1 MDRLN
6 ILQQIFELCV
16 IPLLAIITR
25 SLVIYISTKQ
35 DELKNKTNN
44 ELAKKYLDLLNDT
57 IANCVIATNQTY
69 VEALKKENA
78 FTADAQ
84 KAAFEKTYQAVIA
97 TLSEEA
103 QKYLPE
109 VVGDLQTY
117 ITQKIEASVNQKK
130 AAE

>member
-1 MDRLN
+1 MDWLN
-6 ILQQIFELCV
+6 ILQQIFELCI

-25 SLVIYISTKQ
+25 SLVIYISTKK

-117 ITQKIEASVNQKK
+117 ITQKIEASVNRNK
-130 AAE
+130 AA

>member
-1 MDRLN
+1 MDWLN
-6 ILQQIFELCV
+6 ILQQIFELCI

-25 SLVIYISTKQ
+25 SLVIYISTKK
-35 DELKNKTNN
+35 DELKNKTDN

-97 TLSEEA
+97 TLGEEA

-117 ITQKIEASVNQKK
+117 ITQKIEASVNQNK
-130 AAE
+130 AA

>member
-1 MDRLN
+1 MDWLN
-6 ILQQIFELCV
+6 ILQQIFEFCI

-25 SLVIYISTKQ
+25 SLVIYISTKK

-117 ITQKIEASVNQKK
+117 ITQKIEASVNQNK
-130 AAE
+130 AA

>member
-1 MDRLN
+1 MDWLN
-6 ILQQIFELCV
+6 ILQQIFELCI

-25 SLVIYISTKQ
+25 SLVIYISTKK
-35 DELKNKTNN
+35 DELKNKTDN

-117 ITQKIEASVNQKK
+117 ITQKIEASGNQNK
-130 AAE
+130 AA

>member
-1 MDRLN
+1 MDWLN
-6 ILQQIFELCV
+6 ILQQIFELCI

-25 SLVIYISTKQ
+25 SLVIYISTKK

-78 FTADAQ
+78 FTAEAQ
-84 KAAFEKTYQAVIA
+84 KTAFEKTYQAVIV

-109 VVGDLQTY
+109 VVGDLRTY
-117 ITQKIEASVNQKK
+117 ITQKIEASVNQNK
-130 AAE
+130 AA

>member
-1 MDRLN
+1 MDWLN
-6 ILQQIFELCV
+6 ILQQIFELCI

-25 SLVIYISTKQ
+25 SLVIYISTKK
-35 DELKNKTNN
+35 DELKSKTDN

-69 VEALKKENA
+69 VEALKKGNA

-117 ITQKIEASVNQKK
+117 ITQKIEASINQNK
-130 AAE
+130 AA

>member
-1 MDRLN
+1 MDWLN
-6 ILQQIFELCV
+6 ILQQIFELCI

-25 SLVIYISTKQ
+25 SLVIYIGAKK
-35 DELKNKTNN
+35 DELKNKTDN
-44 ELAKKYLDLLNDT
+44 ELAKKYLELLDDT

-69 VEALKKENA
+69 VETLKKGNA

-117 ITQKIEASVNQKK
+117 ITQKIEASVNQNK
-130 AAE
+130 AA

>member
-1 MDRLN
+1 MDWLN
-6 ILQQIFELCV
+6 ILQQIFELCI

-25 SLVIYISTKQ
+25 SLVIYISTKK

-44 ELAKKYLDLLNDT
+44 ELAKKYLDLINDT
-57 IANCVIATNQTY
+57 IANCVIDTNQTY
-69 VEALKKENA
+69 VNALNKENA
-78 FTADAQ
+78 FTSYTQ
-84 KAAFEKTYQAVIA
+84 NTAFEKTYQAVIA

-117 ITQKIEASVNQKK
+117 ITQKIEASVNQNK
-130 AAE
+130 AD

>member
-1 MDRLN
+1 MDWLN
-6 ILQQIFELCV
+6 ILQQIFELCI

-25 SLVIYISTKQ
+25 SLVIYISTKK
-35 DELKNKTNN
+35 DELKNKTDN

-69 VEALKKENA
+69 VEALKKENT

-117 ITQKIEASVNQKK
+117 ITQKIEASVNQNK
-130 AAE
+130 AA

>member
-1 MDRLN
+1 MDWLN
-6 ILQQIFELCV
+6 ILQQIFELCI

-25 SLVIYISTKQ
+25 SLVIYISTKK
-35 DELKNKTNN
+35 DELKNKTDN

-84 KAAFEKTYQAVIA
+84 KAAFEKTYQAVIV

-117 ITQKIEASVNQKK
+117 ITQKIEASVNQNK
-130 AAE
+130 AA

>member
-1 MDRLN
+1 MDWLN
-6 ILQQIFELCV
+6 ILQQIFELCI

-25 SLVIYISTKQ
+25 SLVVYISTKK
-35 DELKNKTNN
+35 DELKSKTNN

-69 VEALKKENA
+69 VEALKKGNA

-117 ITQKIEASVNQKK
+117 ITQKIEASVNQNK
-130 AAE
+130 AA

>member
-1 MDRLN
+1 MDWLN
-6 ILQQIFELCV
+6 ILQQIFELCI

-25 SLVIYISTKQ
+25 SLVIYISTKK
-35 DELKNKTNN
+35 DELKNKTDN

-84 KAAFEKTYQAVIA
+84 KVAFEKTYQAVIA

-117 ITQKIEASVNQKK
+117 ITQKIEASINQNK
-130 AAE
+130 AA

>member
-1 MDRLN
+1 MDWLN
-6 ILQQIFELCV
+6 ILQQIFEICI
-16 IPLLAIITR
+16 IPLLDIITR
-25 SLVIYISTKQ
+25 SLVIYISTKK
-35 DELKNKTNN
+35 DELKNKTDN

-97 TLSEEA
+97 TLCEEA

-117 ITQKIEASVNQKK
+117 ITQKIEASVNQNK
-130 AAE
+130 AA

>member
-1 MDRLN
+1 MDWLN
-6 ILQQIFELCV
+6 ILQQIFELCI

-25 SLVIYISTKQ
+25 SLVIYISTKK
-35 DELKNKTNN
+35 DELKNKTDN

-84 KAAFEKTYQAVIA
+84 KVAFEKTYQAVIA

-117 ITQKIEASVNQKK
+117 ITQKIEASVNQNK
-130 AAE
+130 AA

>member
-1 MDRLN
+1 MDWLN
-6 ILQQIFELCV
+6 ILQQIFELCI

-25 SLVIYISTKQ
+25 SLVIYISTKK
-35 DELKNKTNN
+35 DELKSKTDN

-69 VEALKKENA
+69 VETLKKGNA

-117 ITQKIEASVNQKK
+117 ITQKIEASVN
-130 AAE
+130 

>member
-1 MDRLN
+1 MDWLN
-6 ILQQIFELCV
+6 ILQQIFELCI

-25 SLVIYISTKQ
+25 SLVIYISTKK
-35 DELKNKTNN
+35 DELKSKTNN

-69 VEALKKENA
+69 VETLKKGNA

-117 ITQKIEASVNQKK
+117 ITQKIEASVNQNK
-130 AAE
+130 AA

>member
-1 MDRLN
+1 MDWLN

-25 SLVIYISTKQ
+25 SLVIYISTKK

-103 QKYLPE
+103 KKYLPE

-117 ITQKIEASVNQKK
+117 ITQKIEASVNQNK
-130 AAE
+130 AA

>member
-1 MDRLN
+1 MDWLN
-6 ILQQIFELCV
+6 ILQQIFELCI

-25 SLVIYISTKQ
+25 SLVIYISMKK
-35 DELKNKTNN
+35 DELKNKTDN

-117 ITQKIEASVNQKK
+117 ITQKIEASVNQNK
-130 AAE
+130 AA

>member
-1 MDRLN
+1 MDWLN
-6 ILQQIFELCV
+6 ILQQIFELCI

-25 SLVIYISTKQ
+25 SLVLYISTKK
-35 DELKNKTNN
+35 DELKNKTDN

-117 ITQKIEASVNQKK
+117 ITQKIEASVNQNK
-130 AAE
+130 AA

>member
-1 MDRLN
+1 MDWLN
-6 ILQQIFELCV
+6 ILQQIFELCI

-25 SLVIYISTKQ
+25 SLVIYISTKK
-35 DELKNKTNN
+35 DELKNRTDN

-117 ITQKIEASVNQKK
+117 ITQKIEASVNQNK
-130 AAE
+130 AA

>member
-1 MDRLN
+1 MDWLN
-6 ILQQIFELCV
+6 ILQQIFELCI

-25 SLVIYISTKQ
+25 SLVIYISTKK

-117 ITQKIEASVNQKK
+117 ITQKIEASVNQNK
-130 AAE
+130 AAQ

>member
-1 MDRLN
+1 MDWLN
-6 ILQQIFELCV
+6 ILQQIFELCI
-16 IPLLAIITR
+16 IPLLAIVTR
-25 SLVIYISTKQ
+25 SLVIYISTKK
-35 DELKNKTNN
+35 DELKNKTDN

-97 TLSEEA
+97 TLSKEA

-117 ITQKIEASVNQKK
+117 ITQKIEASVNQNK
-130 AAE
+130 AA

>member
-1 MDRLN
+1 MDWLN
-6 ILQQIFELCV
+6 ILQQIFELCI

-25 SLVIYISTKQ
+25 SLVIYISTKK
-35 DELKNKTNN
+35 DELKNKTDN

-84 KAAFEKTYQAVIA
+84 KVAFEKTYQAVIA
-97 TLSEEA
+97 TLSDEA

-117 ITQKIEASVNQKK
+117 ITQKIEASVNQNK
-130 AAE
+130 AA

>member
-1 MDRLN
+1 MDWLN
-6 ILQQIFELCV
+6 ILQQIFELCI

-25 SLVIYISTKQ
+25 SLVIYISTKK
-35 DELKNKTNN
+35 DELKSKTDN

-69 VEALKKENA
+69 VEALKKGNA

-103 QKYLPE
+103 QRYLPE

-117 ITQKIEASVNQKK
+117 ITQKIEASVNQNK
-130 AAE
+130 AA

>member
-1 MDRLN
+1 MDWLN
-6 ILQQIFELCV
+6 ILQQIFELCI

-25 SLVIYISTKQ
+25 SLVIYIGAKK
-35 DELKNKTNN
+35 DELKNKTDN
-44 ELAKKYLDLLNDT
+44 ELAKKYLDLLDNT

-69 VEALKKENA
+69 VEALKKGNA

-84 KAAFEKTYQAVIA
+84 RAAFEKTYQAVIA

-117 ITQKIEASVNQKK
+117 ITQKIEASVNLNK
-130 AAE
+130 AA

>member
-1 MDRLN
+1 MDWLN
-6 ILQQIFELCV
+6 ILQQIFELCI

-25 SLVIYISTKQ
+25 SLVIYISTKK
-35 DELKNKTNN
+35 DELKNKTDN

-97 TLSEEA
+97 TLSEKA

-109 VVGDLQTY
+109 VVGALQTY
-117 ITQKIEASVNQKK
+117 ITQKIEASVNQNK
-130 AAE
+130 AA

>member
-1 MDRLN
+1 MDWLN
-6 ILQQIFELCV
+6 ILQQIFELCI

-25 SLVIYISTKQ
+25 SLVIYISTKK
-35 DELKNKTNN
+35 DELKNKTDN

-69 VEALKKENA
+69 VEALKKGNA

-84 KAAFEKTYQAVIA
+84 KAAFEKTYQAVIV

-117 ITQKIEASVNQKK
+117 ITQKIEASVNQNK
-130 AAE
+130 AA

>member
-1 MDRLN
+1 MDWLN
-6 ILQQIFELCV
+6 ILQQIFELCI

-25 SLVIYISTKQ
+25 SLVIYISTKK
-35 DELKNKTNN
+35 DELKNKTDN

-103 QKYLPE
+103 KKYQPE
-109 VVGDLQTY
+109 VEGDLQTY
-117 ITQKIEASVNQKK
+117 ITQKIEASVNQNK
-130 AAE
+130 AA

>member
-1 MDRLN
+1 MDWLN
-6 ILQQIFELCV
+6 ILQQIFELCI

-25 SLVIYISTKQ
+25 SLVIYISTKK
-35 DELKNKTNN
+35 DELKSKTDN
-44 ELAKKYLDLLNDT
+44 ELAKKYLELLNDT

-69 VEALKKENA
+69 VEALKKGNA

-117 ITQKIEASVNQKK
+117 ITQKIEASVNQNK
-130 AAE
+130 AA

>member
-1 MDRLN
+1 MDWLN
-6 ILQQIFELCV
+6 ILQQIFELCI

-25 SLVIYISTKQ
+25 SLVIYISTKK
-35 DELKNKTNN
+35 DELKNKTDN

-78 FTADAQ
+78 FTVDAQ
-84 KAAFEKTYQAVIA
+84 KVAFKKTYQAVIA

-117 ITQKIEASVNQKK
+117 ITQKIEASVNQNK
-130 AAE
+130 AA

>member
-1 MDRLN
+1 MDWLN

-25 SLVIYISTKQ
+25 SLVIYISTKK

-117 ITQKIEASVNQKK
+117 ITQKIEASVNRNK
-130 AAE
+130 AA

>member
-1 MDRLN
+1 MDWLN
-6 ILQQIFELCV
+6 ILQQIFELCI

-25 SLVIYISTKQ
+25 SLVIYISTKK
-35 DELKNKTNN
+35 DELKNKTDN

-117 ITQKIEASVNQKK
+117 ITQKIEASVSQNK
-130 AAE
+130 AA

>member
-1 MDRLN
+1 MDWLN
-6 ILQQIFELCV
+6 ILQQIFELCI

-25 SLVIYISTKQ
+25 SLVIYISTKK
-35 DELKNKTNN
+35 DELKNKTDN

-117 ITQKIEASVNQKK
+117 ITQKIEANVNQNK
-130 AAE
+130 AA

>member
-1 MDRLN
+1 MDWLN
-6 ILQQIFELCV
+6 ILQQIFELCI

-25 SLVIYISTKQ
+25 SLVIYISTKK
-35 DELKNKTNN
+35 DELKNKTDN

-69 VEALKKENA
+69 VEALKKGNA

-84 KAAFEKTYQAVIA
+84 RAAFEKTYQAVIA

-117 ITQKIEASVNQKK
+117 ITQKIEASVNQNK
-130 AAE
+130 AA

>member
-1 MDRLN
+1 MDWLN
-6 ILQQIFELCV
+6 ILQQIFELCI

-25 SLVIYISTKQ
+25 SLVIYIGTKK
-35 DELKNKTNN
+35 DELKNKTDN
-44 ELAKKYLDLLNDT
+44 ELAKKYLELLDDT

-69 VEALKKENA
+69 VEALKKGNA

-84 KAAFEKTYQAVIA
+84 RAAFEKTYQAVIA

-117 ITQKIEASVNQKK
+117 ITQKIEASVNQNK
-130 AAE
+130 AA

>member
-1 MDRLN
+1 MDWLN
-6 ILQQIFELCV
+6 ILQQIFELCI

-25 SLVIYISTKQ
+25 SLVIYISTKK
-35 DELKNKTNN
+35 DELKNKTDN

-84 KAAFEKTYQAVIA
+84 KIAFEKTYQAVIA
-97 TLSEEA
+97 TLGEEA

-117 ITQKIEASVNQKK
+117 ITQKIEASVNQNK
-130 AAE
+130 AA

>member
-1 MDRLN
+1 MDWLN
-6 ILQQIFELCV
+6 ILQQIFELCI

-25 SLVIYISTKQ
+25 SLVIYISTKK
-35 DELKNKTNN
+35 DELKNKTDN

-117 ITQKIEASVNQKK
+117 ITQKIEANVN
-130 AAE
+130 

>member
-1 MDRLN
+1 MDWLN
-6 ILQQIFELCV
+6 ILQQIFELCI
-16 IPLLAIITR
+16 IPLLAILTR
-25 SLVIYISTKQ
+25 SLVIYISTKK
-35 DELKNKTNN
+35 DELKNKTDN

-117 ITQKIEASVNQKK
+117 ITQKIEASVNQNK
-130 AAE
+130 AA

>member
-1 MDRLN
+1 MDWLN
-6 ILQQIFELCV
+6 ILQQIFELCI

-25 SLVIYISTKQ
+25 SLVIYISTKK
-35 DELKNKTNN
+35 DELKSKTDN
-44 ELAKKYLDLLNDT
+44 ELAKKYLELLNDT
-57 IANCVIATNQTY
+57 IADCVIATNQTY
-69 VEALKKENA
+69 VETLKKGNA

-109 VVGDLQTY
+109 MVGDLQTY
-117 ITQKIEASVNQKK
+117 ITQKIEASVNQNK
-130 AAE
+130 AA

>member
-1 MDRLN
+1 MDWLN
-6 ILQQIFELCV
+6 ILQQIFELCI

-25 SLVIYISTKQ
+25 SLVIYISTKK
-35 DELKNKTNN
+35 DELKNKTDN

-84 KAAFEKTYQAVIA
+84 KVAFEKTYQAVIA

-117 ITQKIEASVNQKK
+117 ITQKIEASVN
-130 AAE
+130 